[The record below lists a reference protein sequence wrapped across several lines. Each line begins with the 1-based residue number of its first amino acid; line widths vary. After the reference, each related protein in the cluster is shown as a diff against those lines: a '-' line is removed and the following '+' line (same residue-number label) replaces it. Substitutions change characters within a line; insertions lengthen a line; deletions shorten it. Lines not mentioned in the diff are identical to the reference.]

1 MGEADNG
8 EYIRECTLHRRQRRE
23 DDRGDGEGQGGWAVL
38 DGVVSLSFIRKLRFQ
53 QSRR

>member
-1 MGEADNG
+1 MEST
-8 EYIRECTLHRRQRRE
+8 YVSVHCIRRQRRE
-23 DDRGDGEGQGGWAVL
+23 DDRGDGEGQEGWAVL